1 MIAPLPLFGQSQPI
15 QVIKNQ
21 STVTNDKETQDGSLK
36 NKSADTDNIANFKYG
51 KRNQREK

>member
-21 STVTNDKETQDGSLK
+21 STFTNDKETQDGSLK
-36 NKSADTDNIANFKYG
+36 NKFADTDNIANFKYG